1 MTAAVPLDRGQETT
15 IRTDQQ
21 TQTGVI
27 TRGKG
32 RQNRQEHPEI
42 KELEDGEHVAPPV
55 LPEPPKERRGNRG
68 RQTVSEPRAEGG
80 QPAGDVSLAG
90 PPPREITRQTQVPL
104 GPIEDDPFA
113 AYPWEKE
120 GVEGE
125 TDGNTAEGEKRVQ
138 QDQST
143 ETGQQQEKEQGRT
156 KAVGRRRGAVLREE
170 ECNFLLE
177 IEEDSLESRQKG
189 TQKGTDKQK
198 KGVTKE
204 RREKPDMVSIGVG
217 PETPKPQ
224 RAPRATLVAKLLDR
238 EVMAVPP
245 DQEKEGGT
253 SHIMDSR
260 LSLECTP
267 PLIPTAAQQH
277 IAQVHQA
284 DEQSRG
290 SMESLGRQFSEE
302 TV

>member
-1 MTAAVPLDRGQETT
+1 AKLLDREVMAVPPVQE
-15 IRTDQQ
+15 
-21 TQTGVI
+21 
-27 TRGKG
+27 K
-32 RQNRQEHPEI
+32 
-42 KELEDGEHVAPPV
+42 
-55 LPEPPKERRGNRG
+55 
-68 RQTVSEPRAEGG
+68 EGG
-80 QPAGDVSLAG
+80 TSHIMDKPVKPGMYATLDTDSSATTHG
-90 PPPREITRQTQVPL
+90 T
-104 GPIEDDPFA
+104 
-113 AYPWEKE
+113 

-143 ETGQQQEKEQGRT
+143 ETGQQQEKEQGRS

-245 DQEKEGGT
+245 VQEKEGGT

-277 IAQVHQA
+277 MAQVHQA
-284 DEQSRG
+284 
-290 SMESLGRQFSEE
+290 
-302 TV
+302 